1 MWCLFVAL
9 VWVPSAGAEE
19 VEGLEQ
25 ALSEIQERFPKDVA
39 SDALYRAAL
48 DGVARH
54 LGEVMGVDGNR
65 VLTSEEQRE
74 HEEWLEGR
82 REGIGAEFSI
92 IAGRGIQ
99 ITSVFED
106 GPAAKAGI
114 REGDLVVSM
123 NNHPFTGQSASGIH
137 GYVSQNEEPDTV
149 LDVRR
154 TDGTIRRL
162 SVKRGPYLVPPV
174 RTTVINRTTAVAQVP
189 FFGKGTAEAIE
200 QFLKSQRSASAVVID
215 LRDNQE
221 GSLDEVLAAA
231 DLFLDPGSIVVNR
244 GRERSNLE
252 PITATEPPVWVRNV
266 VVLVNKGTRG
276 VSEAFAAALKDNGRC
291 VLVGTRS
298 AGRSVDSSMYAVGRG
313 YVMKLA
319 DIHLASPS
327 GSSWDRRGLEPNV
340 IVESTGLSFPVS
352 GVSAPPDLQ
361 RDTAIRLISTGGA
374 R

>member
-1 MWCLFVAL
+1 
-9 VWVPSAGAEE
+9 
-19 VEGLEQ
+19 
-25 ALSEIQERFPKDVA
+25 
-39 SDALYRAAL
+39 
-48 DGVARH
+48 
-54 LGEVMGVDGNR
+54 
-65 VLTSEEQRE
+65 
-74 HEEWLEGR
+74 
-82 REGIGAEFSI
+82 
-92 IAGRGIQ
+92 
-99 ITSVFED
+99 
-106 GPAAKAGI
+106 
-114 REGDLVVSM
+114 M

-162 SVKRGPYLVPPV
+162 SVKRGPYRVPSV

-298 AGRSVDSSMYAVGRG
+298 AGRSVDSSMYSVGRG